1 MHRRS
6 ELIVFLAVLAA
17 GIVFIALGVTPNSLS
32 TVAIALSGLYGAY
45 RPRNPGNGPGEDK
58 DDRQGGS

>member
-1 MHRRS
+1 MHRRT

-17 GIVFIALGVTPNSLS
+17 GIVFVALDVPPNSLS

-45 RPRNPGNGPGEDK
+45 RHRNPEKGEGGGN
-58 DDRQGGS
+58 DDRQERS